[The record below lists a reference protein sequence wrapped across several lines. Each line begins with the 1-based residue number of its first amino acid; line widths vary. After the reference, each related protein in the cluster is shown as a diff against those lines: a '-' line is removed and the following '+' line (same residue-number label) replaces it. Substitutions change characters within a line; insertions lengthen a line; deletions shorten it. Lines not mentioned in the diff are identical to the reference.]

1 MKLTI
6 VTEGGR
12 YEIENDSAENIAAVL
27 AAVGPSLNIAPNAS
41 VALNGAAATPATPV
55 ADGDEISL
63 TKPAGRKGGERV
75 TVQFADKTI
84 TVLFTD

>member
-27 AAVGPSLNIAPNAS
+27 AAVGPSLNIAPTAS
-41 VALNGAAATPATPV
+41 VAVNGVAATADTPV

-63 TKPAGRKGGERV
+63 TKPAGRKGS
-75 TVQFADKTI
+75 
-84 TVLFTD
+84 